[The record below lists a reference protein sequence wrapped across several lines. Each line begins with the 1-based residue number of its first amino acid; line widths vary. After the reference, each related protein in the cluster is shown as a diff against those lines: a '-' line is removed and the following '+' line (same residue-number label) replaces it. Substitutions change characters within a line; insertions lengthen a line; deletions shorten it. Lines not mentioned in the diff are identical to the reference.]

1 MPTTTGNEVQR
12 ANVFLIGKDKPSR
25 FWNIH
30 DIHTDIKYLMK
41 VKQKN
46 FQCLEVGSCE
56 RK

>member
-25 FWNIH
+25 FLNIH